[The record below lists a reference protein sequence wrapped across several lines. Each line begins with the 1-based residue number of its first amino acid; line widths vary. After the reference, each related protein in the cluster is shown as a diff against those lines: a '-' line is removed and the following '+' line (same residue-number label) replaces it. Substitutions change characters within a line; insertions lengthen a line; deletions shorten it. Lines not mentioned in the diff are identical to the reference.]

1 MKLLKQ
7 VVFNSLPLPG
17 LGRASDH
24 EERVLDLFRNRI
36 ELKKAY
42 SSLQTELQNCKDRLK
57 QQEGTLARAQ
67 EGMDALEARLSR
79 PETGAPTLV
88 YYQLRELWGFAQQLL
103 CGFIDEQRA
112 LQERVERERFDR
124 NAAVE
129 TIRRMATVDAALN
142 QASVNAA
149 NARTAVQEIN
159 QRVQTAQ
166 AWWQFFSRRGLRSR
180 LLPAMRLAVQAET
193 ELNTVVAEREAA
205 AALAGPEF
213 PGLSV
218 LARRQVNEAV
228 LIYAHLLHA
237 QAADSPA
244 FEAAGK
250 AIRLRE
256 VPDKDYGDFNTCRL
270 MMKEAQRLRAML
282 AQQQELRAALPKLQQ
297 RMAEEWRYASDDGCI
312 PDSSALLASAELP
325 GSRILKENIWQI
337 NRLLL
342 R

>member
-1 MKLLKQ
+1 VKLLKQ

-67 EGMDALEARLSR
+67 EVMDALEARLSR

-103 CGFIDEQRA
+103 SAFIDEQST
-112 LQERVERERFDR
+112 LQARVERGHFDR
-124 NAAVE
+124 NAEVE

-142 QASVNAA
+142 QAGVIAA
-149 NARTAVQEIN
+149 DARTAVQEIN
-159 QRVQTAQ
+159 QRLQTAG
-166 AWWQFFSRRGLRSR
+166 AWWQFFTRRSLRRR

-193 ELNTVVAEREAA
+193 DLNTVVAEREAA

-218 LARRQVNEAV
+218 LARRQVNEAA
-228 LIYAHLLHA
+228 LIYAHLLHV

-256 VPDKDYGDFNTCRL
+256 VPDKDYGDFNACRL
-270 MMKEAQRLRAML
+270 LMKETQRVRAVL
-282 AQQQELRAALPKLQQ
+282 AQQQEVREALPQLQQ
-297 RMAEEWRYASDDGCI
+297 RMAAEWRYLDDEGCI
-312 PDSSALLASAELP
+312 PDSNALLASAQLP
-325 GSRILKENIWQI
+325 GSRILKDNIWQI